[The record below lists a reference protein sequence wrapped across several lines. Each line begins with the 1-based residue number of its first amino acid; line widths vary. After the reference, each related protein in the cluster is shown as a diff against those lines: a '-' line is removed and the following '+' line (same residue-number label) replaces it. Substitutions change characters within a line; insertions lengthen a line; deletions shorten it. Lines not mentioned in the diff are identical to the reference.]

1 MSTKPR
7 IGRPV
12 PNKWRKR
19 GTGSEQSPPASVKL
33 LVSLPEDELVA
44 GELELIQAHL
54 AGLLDRVFPP
64 EVDTLDNKG
73 KDEPWP

>member
-1 MSTKPR
+1 MASER
-7 IGRPV
+7 
-12 PNKWRKR
+12 RKR
-19 GTGSEQSPPASVKL
+19 NGAGEQNTPLSVNL
-33 LVSLPEDELVA
+33 ILSLPEDELVA

-64 EVDTLDNKG
+64 EVDALDNKG